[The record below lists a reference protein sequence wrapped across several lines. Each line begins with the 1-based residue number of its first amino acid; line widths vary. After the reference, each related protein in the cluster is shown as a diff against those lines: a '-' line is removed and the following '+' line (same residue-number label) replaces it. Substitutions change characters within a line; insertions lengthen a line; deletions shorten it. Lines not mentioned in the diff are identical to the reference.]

1 MFYRILSPQFEA
13 TTMADFGP
21 PPCSLEQCKE
31 TEDTTSA
38 DSAKTAP
45 TSDSP
50 SDSPSADPPSSET
63 GDIRTLLPGERSR
76 ASVAKLEA
84 NRRRDEKAA
93 AEAKAAV
100 EAAAKAKAAI
110 DSTEAVAAKAKGI
123 SLERAQAL
131 QRTQREQ
138 REARKAYRKNL
149 ATCIQDLDSPDSP
162 SDYDVMCKMALL
174 ECVLGGSTNYYASP
188 MTWNPDKRGTP
199 PPVGAPPSPL
209 TVREALGRGA
219 KCGNEGWGGSFL
231 NTSMPKGKQ
240 RVSMSVVDNYG
251 RTSSSGGAGS
261 GKQGA
266 RRRLLHLLSQHLLK
280 STRRAGRA
288 GRAGRTR
295 RARRAG
301 RTGHHR
307 SHNTVY
313 STRQTNSKASSKAS
327 SKTTT
332 ETATETKTGTTTGPT
347 CTVDSTCQNID
358 DEDGVPYGDD
368 GRCNDKRCVR
378 RVCTKDI
385 HCVVSGYCPH
395 GPSTKLAAAFT
406 WSPRRCGPLLE
417 HHLDHDAAC
426 HRGPQCLSQHCDQTS
441 ISGYG
446 TKKCLPKPCTKD
458 IDCRCELHLKL
469 INIFHSTIQCS
480 EMYTLKYKFLHRFR

>member
-1 MFYRILSPQFEA
+1 
-13 TTMADFGP
+13 MANFGP

-31 TEDTTSA
+31 RHLQASSSSSSSSSGVSA
-38 DSAKTAP
+38 DPAKTTP
-45 TSDSP
+45 TSESP
-50 SDSPSADPPSSET
+50 SVSPSDPPSSDT

-100 EAAAKAKAAI
+100 
-110 DSTEAVAAKAKGI
+110 DSTEAVAVKAKGI
-123 SLERAQAL
+123 GLERAQAL
-131 QRTQREQ
+131 QRTQRER
-138 REARKAYRKNL
+138 REARKAYQKNL
-149 ATCIQDLDSPDSP
+149 SKCIQERDLPDSP
-162 SDYDVMCKMALL
+162 SDYDVMCKMALI
-174 ECVLGGSTNYYASP
+174 ECVLGGSTNFWASP

-288 GRAGRTR
+288 GRI
-295 RARRAG
+295 RRAG
-301 RTGHHR
+301 RAGRAERAGHHR
-307 SHNTVY
+307 SH
-313 STRQTNSKASSKAS
+313 STLQTNSKAS

-332 ETATETKTGTTTGPT
+332 ETQTQTHAATETGPT
-347 CTVDSTCQNID
+347 CTVDSTCMNID
-358 DEDGVPYGDD
+358 DEDGVPYGVD
-368 GRCNDKRCVR
+368 GRCDDKRCVR

-395 GPSTKLAAAFT
+395 GPSTKLAAAFS

-417 HHLDHDAAC
+417 HHLDHDVVC
-426 HRGPQCLSQHCDQTS
+426 HRGPQCLSQFCDQTS
-441 ISGYG
+441 ITGYG
-446 TKKCLPKPCTKD
+446 TKICQPKPCTKD
-458 IDCRCELHLKL
+458 IDCRWELLK
-469 INIFHSTIQCS
+469 
-480 EMYTLKYKFLHRFR
+480 